1 MVRFL
6 VSFGLFCLVTNIVL
20 ALMVT
25 PDSPCMSLCSD
36 GQGSDSID
44 GSEIVCQNN
53 DFTTT
58 TAGQK
63 LKSCLSCL
71 QLSTAASNDQDDQ
84 HCFIYN
90 IRYTLASCL
99 YGFSNVTDAI
109 VTPCSTSKACGPLQI
124 AIEDGNFITSNET
137 AYGYCSVNY
146 NSILSSS
153 TSACKSCLQADNIQ
167 SYLSNFLIALQ
178 AGCHQ
183 QPPDGTIIGLND
195 SVFSQHIITETSP
208 GKSYNTTVSSST
220 TSKKGLSKN
229 TIIGITIGLGIL
241 LLITIF
247 IIYILWRKSI
257 SLKRRRNDHSSLD
270 ERYGALNITAPNEG
284 AFGNPQ
290 SRFKTITLAA
300 PPPARKRK
308 NTNTTPLFN
317 LSKYHS
323 DDESFH
329 QRDTTVFPTHQAYYP
344 PSHPHP
350 HPRAED
356 MVPILPND
364 KSPSPYP
371 YPYPYPPSSNEHS
384 PIPNPERS
392 FSPPAYNLAQRL
404 DRKEGATFYNRVNA
418 QNKRMNRNIDRDRDV
433 DINRDITTSYAR
445 AAIDGTQSSGISVSS
460 LSYNV
465 PGDEMRL
472 DGGAMER
479 SKIPS
484 VGGENRGMREKERD
498 INRERE
504 RETEREK
511 KKKRAAKRM
520 PLIND
525 HDQDQDQDQWPGEF

>member
-6 VSFGLFCLVTNIVL
+6 VSFGLFSLVTNIAL

-53 DFTTT
+53 DFITI

-63 LKSCLSCL
+63 LNSCLSCL
-71 QLSTAASNDQDDQ
+71 QLSTAAGDDQNDQ

-99 YGFSNVTDAI
+99 YGFSNATNTIA
-109 VTPCSTSKACGPLQI
+109 TPCSTSKACGPLQL
-124 AIEDGNFITSNET
+124 AIEDGNFITGNET

-146 NSILSSS
+146 NSILSSG
-153 TSACKSCLQADNIQ
+153 TSACISCLQGGSIQ
-167 SYLSNFLIALQ
+167 SYLSNFIIALQ

-208 GKSYNTTVSSST
+208 GKSYNTTVPT

-229 TIIGITIGLGIL
+229 TIIGISVGLGIL
-241 LLITIF
+241 LLVTIF
-247 IIYILWRKSI
+247 IICIIWRKSI
-257 SLKRRRNDHSSLD
+257 SLKRRRNDDSSLD

-290 SRFKTITLAA
+290 TRFKTISLAA
-300 PPPARKRK
+300 PPPARKHK
-308 NTNTTPLFN
+308 NTNTTQLFN

-329 QRDTTVFPTHQAYYP
+329 KRDTVILPAHQAYYP
-344 PSHPHP
+344 PSHPHS
-350 HPRAED
+350 HPKLED
-356 MVPILPND
+356 MVPIILND

-371 YPYPYPPSSNEHS
+371 HPPSSNEHS
-384 PIPNPERS
+384 PISNLPRS
-392 FSPPAYNLAQRL
+392 FSPPAHNMAQGT
-404 DRKEGATFYNRVNA
+404 DRNEGAAFYNRENA
-418 QNKRMNRNIDRDRDV
+418 QNKKMDRNVDRDRDV
-433 DINRDITTSYAR
+433 DMNRDITTSYAR
-445 AAIDGTQSSGISVSS
+445 AAIDGTQNSGISVSS
-460 LSYNV
+460 LSPNAPNNETRV
-465 PGDEMRL
+465 DS
-472 DGGAMER
+472 GAVER
-479 SKIPS
+479 TRSPR
-484 VGGENRGMREKERD
+484 VGGENTGVRERD
-498 INRERE
+498 GER
-504 RETEREK
+504 EREK
-511 KKKRAAKRM
+511 KKKRGARRM
-520 PLIND
+520 PVISD
-525 HDQDQDQDQWPGEF
+525 HQDQDQWPGEF